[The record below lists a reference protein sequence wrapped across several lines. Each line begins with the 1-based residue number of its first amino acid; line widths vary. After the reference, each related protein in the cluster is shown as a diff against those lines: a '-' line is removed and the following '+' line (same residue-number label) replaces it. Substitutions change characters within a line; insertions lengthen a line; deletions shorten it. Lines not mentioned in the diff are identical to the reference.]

1 MDGFKKSEL
10 AYGVTGFPFHDSQHF
25 RVAHYQTQHD
35 ELKMK
40 PKSSAANN
48 TGDDDEDAQPK
59 AVNLDEPWVKCK
71 VPNNSPS
78 ITEGSGLRT
87 GRTGAFVD
95 LSIQRREQHAALST
109 PRSFARVYVGL
120 GVVMVDDVGFRGL
133 SCSAIHR

>member
-1 MDGFKKSEL
+1 
-10 AYGVTGFPFHDSQHF
+10 
-25 RVAHYQTQHD
+25 
-35 ELKMK
+35 MK

-48 TGDDDEDAQPK
+48 TGGGGDDEDAQPK
-59 AVNLDEPWVKCK
+59 AVNLDEPWVQCK

-78 ITEGSGLRT
+78 ITEG
-87 GRTGAFVD
+87 GAFVD

-133 SCSAIHR
+133 SYSAIDEVSDKR